1 MSKIGEGRPGVSAPK
16 QQPTNDKA
24 ATKTVSAQ
32 QLANLFG
39 SLTSASASPAKPVTA
54 TSAKQ
59 AMVATPAMT
68 AALAQPMAATREVL
82 PNLLAPLTDPKMNE
96 CFDKAFNEVYQGTKL
111 PSGKER
117 TEMLAFA
124 TKLREKQPDI
134 TAADLREALVG
145 ELRKRRDGGDVVTPA
160 KIQKYVE
167 EAVSW
172 TATCYE
178 GGARSPTPSEMAEWT
193 AFANQ
198 QMKDNPEMT
207 PDQLSAA
214 IMDAVRD
221 KATGMSSGGSG
232 AKGKVNVDKFIQDA
246 VSWSSNVYQG
256 GSRSATAA
264 ELQKWRAFADKTM
277 ADNPDMTPSQLSAAI
292 MDAVRD
298 DMTGVGGPPSQANVD
313 KFINDAVSWA
323 AKVYQGTDRGATS
336 GELQK
341 WRAFADK
348 TLADN
353 PDMTSAQL
361 QAAIQDAVRDEVTG
375 VSSGSGGANLDKII
389 NDAVSWAAKVYQ
401 GGERGATP
409 AELTKWKEFAKKKLE
424 DNPGMTPS
432 QLSSAIQDAVRDD
445 MRGVGGPAES
455 APLERFVKDAFK
467 WVFELYMNQ
476 PTDKPR
482 EPTAREIRDWSNYAK
497 EQLKKNP
504 DLTAED
510 LQSVIQDG
518 LRRALGNM

>member
-1 MSKIGEGRPGVSAPK
+1 M
-16 QQPTNDKA
+16 
-24 ATKTVSAQ
+24 
-32 QLANLFG
+32 
-39 SLTSASASPAKPVTA
+39 TA

-59 AMVATPAMT
+59 AMVATPAMS
-68 AALAQPMAATREVL
+68 AALAQPMVATREVL

-145 ELRKRRDGGDVVTPA
+145 ELRKRRDGGGVVTPA

-178 GGARSPTPSEMAEWT
+178 GGARSATPSEMAEWT

-198 QMKDNPEMT
+198 QMKDNPETT

-214 IMDAVRD
+214 IMDAVRN
-221 KATGMSSGGSG
+221 KATGMSAG
-232 AKGKVNVDKFIQDA
+232 ASGKVNVDKFIQDA

-256 GSRSATAA
+256 GSRSATSA

-277 ADNPDMTPSQLSAAI
+277 
-292 MDAVRD
+292 
-298 DMTGVGGPPSQANVD
+298 
-313 KFINDAVSWA
+313 
-323 AKVYQGTDRGATS
+323 
-336 GELQK
+336 
-341 WRAFADK
+341 
-348 TLADN
+348 ADN

-409 AELTKWKEFAKKKLE
+409 AELTKWKEFANKKLA

>member
-16 QQPTNDKA
+16 QPTTDKA

-39 SLTSASASPAKPVTA
+39 SLKSTSASPAKPVAA
-54 TSAKQ
+54 TSATQ
-59 AMVATPAMT
+59 AMVATPAMS
-68 AALAQPMAATREVL
+68 AALAQPTVVTREVL
-82 PNLLAPLTDPKMNE
+82 PSLLAPLTNEKMTE
-96 CFDKAFNEVYQGTKL
+96 CFNKAYNEVYQGTKL
-111 PSGKER
+111 PSGQER
-117 TEMLAFA
+117 TELLAFA

-145 ELRKRRDGGDVVTPA
+145 ELRKRRDGTDKVTPA

-178 GGARSPTPSEMAEWT
+178 GGPRGPTGPEMAEWT

-214 IMDAVRD
+214 IMDAVRN
-221 KATGMSSGGSG
+221 KATGMSAD

-256 GSRSATAA
+256 GSRSATSG

-277 ADNPDMTPSQLSAAI
+277 EENPDMTPSQLASAI

-298 DMTGVGGPPSQANVD
+298 DMTGVGGPASKANVD

-353 PDMTSAQL
+353 PGMSSAQL

-375 VSSGSGGANLDKII
+375 VTSGSGGANLDKII

-409 AELTKWKEFAKKKLE
+409 AEVAKWKDFANKKMK
-424 DNPGMTPS
+424 DNPDMTPS
-432 QLSSAIQDAVRDD
+432 QLASAIQDAVRDD

-455 APLERFVKDAFK
+455 APLDRFVKDAFK

-482 EPTAREIRDWSNYAK
+482 EPTAKEIRDWSNYAK

-518 LRRALGNM
+518 LRRALGNL

>member
-1 MSKIGEGRPGVSAPK
+1 MSKIGDGRPGVSAPK
-16 QQPTNDKA
+16 QQPATDKA
-24 ATKTVSAQ
+24 ATKSVSAQ

-39 SLTSASASPAKPVTA
+39 SLTTASASPAKPVTA

-68 AALAQPMAATREVL
+68 AALAQPQAVGREVL
-82 PNLLAPLTDPKMNE
+82 PNLLGPLTNEKMTE
-96 CFDKAFNEVYQGTKL
+96 CFNKAFNEVYQGTKL
-111 PSGKER
+111 PSGQER
-117 TEMLAFA
+117 TELLAFA

-178 GGARSPTPSEMAEWT
+178 GGPRGPTSSEMAEWT
-193 AFANQ
+193 AFAKQ
-198 QMKDNPEMT
+198 QMADNPEMT

-214 IMDAVRD
+214 IMDAVRN
-221 KATGMSSGGSG
+221 KATGMSAG
-232 AKGKVNVDKFIQDA
+232 ANGKVNVDKFIQDA

-256 GSRSATAA
+256 GSRSATSA
-264 ELQKWRAFADKTM
+264 ELTKWRAFADKTM
-277 ADNPDMTPSQLSAAI
+277 EENPDMTPSQLASAI

-298 DMTGVGGPPSQANVD
+298 DMTGVSGPVSKANVD

-323 AKVYQGTDRGATS
+323 AKVYQGADRNATPA
-336 GELQK
+336 ELSK

-348 TLADN
+348 KIEEN
-353 PDMTSAQL
+353 PDMTPAQL

-375 VSSGSGGANLDKII
+375 VSTGSGGANLDRII

-409 AELTKWKEFAKKKLE
+409 AELTKWKEFAKKKLA
-424 DNPGMTPS
+424 DNPDMTPS
-432 QLSSAIQDAVRDD
+432 QLASAIQDAVRDD
-445 MRGVGGPAES
+445 MRGVGGPASS

-518 LRRALGNM
+518 LRRALGNL